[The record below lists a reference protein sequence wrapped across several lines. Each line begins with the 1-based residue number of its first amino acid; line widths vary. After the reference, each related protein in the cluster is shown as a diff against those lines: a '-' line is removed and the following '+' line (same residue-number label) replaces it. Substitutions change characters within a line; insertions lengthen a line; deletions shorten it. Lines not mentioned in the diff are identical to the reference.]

1 MVSTSSVS
9 CKFLVSCQ
17 ELPSLTIDDSH
28 CGVREPVIQF
38 ESISDQPSHR
48 RQKTD
53 TLQRTPLSPLT
64 PSAVPKQR
72 MAVPQSSYTGTAL
85 ADGVRRSPIGE
96 FGDLIVFYYA
106 LIASRHSIVGR

>member
-1 MVSTSSVS
+1 
-9 CKFLVSCQ
+9 
-17 ELPSLTIDDSH
+17 
-28 CGVREPVIQF
+28 
-38 ESISDQPSHR
+38 
-48 RQKTD
+48 
-53 TLQRTPLSPLT
+53 
-64 PSAVPKQR
+64 